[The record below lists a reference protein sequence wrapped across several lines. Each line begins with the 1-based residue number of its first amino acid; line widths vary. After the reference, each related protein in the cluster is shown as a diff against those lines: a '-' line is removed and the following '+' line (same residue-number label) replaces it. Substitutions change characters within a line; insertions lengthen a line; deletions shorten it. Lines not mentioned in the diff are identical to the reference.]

1 MEFYLRTLASIQPSG
16 TGARR
21 LSPPAAPSLQSRLGV
36 SAGAWRPRAVGYS
49 VPDQFSFFSRF
60 LDLRS
65 LKRLMRASVPGSRA
79 VGSGFTADLTM
90 APGINGIKIY
100 ENVLK
105 IYLTGDGHKAFE
117 I

>member
-1 MEFYLRTLASIQPSG
+1 MLQYGFLFAHIGFDLAELHRRAQAVSPR
-16 TGARR
+16 GAKSTEWVWVFRWR
-21 LSPPAAPSLQSRLGV
+21 VAATRSRLFGPGPV
-36 SAGAWRPRAVGYS
+36 L
-49 VPDQFSFFSRF
+49 FFS

-105 IYLTGDGHKAFE
+105 IYCFIINTE
-117 I
+117 M

>member
-1 MEFYLRTLASIQPSG
+1 MRTLASIQPSG

-49 VPDQFSFFSRF
+49 VPGHFSFS
-60 LDLRS
+60 LELRS

-105 IYLTGDGHKAFE
+105 IYLTGDGHKASE